1 MSIEIKRIDGTVAY
15 ESQSATTLK
24 EAAEEAVRQGVS
36 LARANFSRAD
46 FSLANFSGA
55 DFSGA
60 DFSGANCS
68 RANFSRAN
76 CSEAN
81 FSGANFSLAN
91 FSGADF
97 SRADFSLADFSR
109 ANFSRANFSGADFY
123 KANFY
128 GANFY
133 GADFSRANF
142 YGANFY
148 LAEGILHV
156 GPVDGWDMYAVR
168 WDDGP
173 RIKAGCRWFTVS
185 EARKWWGK
193 GGAPGNK
200 PEHGPLML
208 AGLEALLALAKD
220 HGWEMP
226 PGQEVA
232 S

>member
-15 ESQSATTLK
+15 ESQSATSLK

-36 LARANFSRAD
+36 LARARFS
-46 FSLANFSGA
+46 
-55 DFSGA
+55 
-60 DFSGANCS
+60 
-68 RANFSRAN
+68 
-76 CSEAN
+76 
-81 FSGANFSLAN
+81 
-91 FSGADF
+91 
-97 SRADFSLADFSR
+97 
-109 ANFSRANFSGADFY
+109 
-123 KANFY
+123 
-128 GANFY
+128 

-142 YGANFY
+142 YM
-148 LAEGILHV
+148 AEGILHV

-185 EARKWWGK
+185 EAREWWGK
-193 GGAPGNK
+193 GGTAQDTVT
-200 PEHGPLML
+200 HGPRML

>member
-15 ESQSATTLK
+15 ESQSATSLK

-36 LARANFSRAD
+36 LARAHFPLAHFPGANFSLADFSLANFSGANFSGANFYKAD

-55 DFSGA
+55 DFYKA
-60 DFSGANCS
+60 D
-68 RANFSRAN
+68 
-76 CSEAN
+76 
-81 FSGANFSLAN
+81 FSLAN
-91 FSGADF
+91 FYK
-97 SRADFSLADFSR
+97 ADFSL
-109 ANFSRANFSGADFY
+109 
-123 KANFY
+123 ANFY

-133 GADFSRANF
+133 G
-142 YGANFY
+142 
-148 LAEGILHV
+148 AEGILHV

-208 AGLEALLALAKD
+208 AGLDALLAMAKA

-226 PGQEVA
+226 CGWEMA
-232 S
+232 AGEGS

>member
-15 ESQSATTLK
+15 ESQSATSLK

-36 LARANFSRAD
+36 LARANFSGAHFPGANFFGAHFSGADCSGAHFSGANFFGANFFGADFSLANFSRANFSRAD
-46 FSLANFSGA
+46 FSLANFSRA

-60 DFSGANCS
+60 H
-68 RANFSRAN
+68 
-76 CSEAN
+76 
-81 FSGANFSLAN
+81 FSGANF
-91 FSGADF
+91 FGV
-97 SRADFSLADFSR
+97 
-109 ANFSRANFSGADFY
+109 
-123 KANFY
+123 
-128 GANFY
+128 
-133 GADFSRANF
+133 
-142 YGANFY
+142 
-148 LAEGILHV
+148 EGILHV

-185 EARKWWGK
+185 EAREWWGK

-208 AGLEALLALAKD
+208 AGLDALLAMAKA

-226 PGQEVA
+226 
-232 S
+232 

>member
-15 ESQSATTLK
+15 ESQSATSLK

-36 LARANFSRAD
+36 LA
-46 FSLANFSGA
+46 
-55 DFSGA
+55 
-60 DFSGANCS
+60 
-68 RANFSRAN
+68 RAN

-91 FSGADF
+91 FSRANF

-109 ANFSRANFSGADFY
+109 ANFSLANFSGADFY
-123 KANFY
+123 KADFSL
-128 GANFY
+128 ANFS

-148 LAEGILHV
+148 GAEGILHV
-156 GPVDGWDMYAVR
+156 GPVDRWDMYAVR

-173 RIKAGCRWFTVS
+173 RIKAGCRWFTVT
-185 EARKWWGK
+185 EAREWWGK

-226 PGQEVA
+226 
-232 S
+232 